1 MKTTNT
7 FLRLGT
13 ILLTTVT
20 TLVACTSEEPAS
32 QSEPTPVSTAAIE
45 RFDPPALV
53 RTGRVAPRF
62 DASLAFQV
70 SGRVAQRSVEPGD
83 RVEAG
88 ETLMRIDAADFEQ
101 RLIAAQASETAAERA
116 LEKARNDLDRGRRL
130 VETGAINEGEFES
143 LQVARREAQSR
154 LEEASANLEQARN
167 ALDYTRL
174 EAPMAATVVD
184 VHAAPGDVVSPSRP
198 VVRLAEGDTVQLE
211 LTLPGDV
218 EVPATGSA
226 MVEGEEYPLTRF
238 SAQQSVDPQSFTRTV
253 RYSLPLDSD
262 AVTFGTLVEAR
273 LPLSASD
280 QSGRALTLPVT
291 AIDRRGDQ
299 TRVWQVV
306 EQKATTVPVSVIRVD
321 TRQAVVEA
329 ESLEPGDKVVSHG
342 VHRLTEGQAVKVVE

>member
-1 MKTTNT
+1 MKTAITSYSVT
-7 FLRLGT
+7 A
-13 ILLTTVT
+13 ILLVAMA
-20 TLVACTSEEPAS
+20 TLTACSSEEPVS
-32 QSEPTPVSTAAIE
+32 QSEPTPVSTAAVE
-45 RFDPPALV
+45 RFDAPAII

-70 SGRVAQRSVEPGD
+70 SGRIAQRAVEPGD

-101 RLIAAQASETAAERA
+101 RRNAAQAAEAAAERA
-116 LEKARNDLDRGRRL
+116 LEKARNDLERGRRL
-130 VETGAINEGEFES
+130 VDTGAINEGEFES
-143 LQVARREAQSR
+143 LQVARREAESR

-184 VHAAPGDVVSPSRP
+184 VHAAPGDVVSPSRQ
-198 VVRLAEGDTVQLE
+198 VIRLAEGDTVQLE
-211 LTLPGDV
+211 LTLPGHV

-226 MVEGEEYPLTRF
+226 MVDGEEYPLTRF

-253 RYSLPLDSD
+253 RYSLPLDPD
-262 AVTFGTLVEAR
+262 AVTFGTLIEAR
-273 LPLSASD
+273 LPLSDSA
-280 QSGRALTLPVT
+280 QSGRALTLPV
-291 AIDRRGDQ
+291 AALDRRGDQ

-306 EQKATTVPVSVIRVD
+306 DRKVMTVPVSVIRVD

-329 ESLEPGDKVVSHG
+329 ESLEVGETVIAHG
-342 VHRLTEGQAVKVVE
+342 VHRLTEDQAVKVIE

>member
-1 MKTTNT
+1 MKTAITP
-7 FLRLGT
+7 FRLVT
-13 ILLTTVT
+13 LLLTAVAA
-20 TLVACTSEEPAS
+20 LVACTSEEPAN
-32 QSEPTPVSTAAIE
+32 QSEPTPVSTAAVE

-101 RLIAAQASETAAERA
+101 RLSAAQASAAAAERA
-116 LEKARNDLDRGRRL
+116 LEKARNDLERGRRL
-130 VETGAINEGEFES
+130 VDTGAINEGEFES

-154 LEEASANLEQARN
+154 LEEAGANLEQARN
-167 ALDYTRL
+167 ALDYTGL

-226 MVEGEEYPLTRF
+226 TVGGEEYPLTRF

-253 RYSLPLDSD
+253 RYSLPLDPD
-262 AVTFGTLVEAR
+262 AVTFGALVEAR
-273 LPLSASD
+273 LPLSDSD
-280 QSGRALTLPVT
+280 EPKRALTLPVT
-291 AIDRRGDQ
+291 AVDRRGDQ
-299 TRVWQVV
+299 TRVWEVV
-306 EQKATTVPVSVIRVD
+306 DRKATTVPVSVIRVD

-329 ESLEPGDKVVSHG
+329 QSLEDGGTVISHG
-342 VHRLTEGQAVKVVE
+342 VHRLTEGQAVKVIE

>member
-1 MKTTNT
+1 MKTAITP
-7 FLRLGT
+7 FRLVVF
-13 ILLTTVT
+13 LLTAMA
-20 TLVACTSEEPAS
+20 TLTACLSEEPAS
-32 QSEPTPVSTAAIE
+32 QSVPTPVSTAAVE
-45 RFDPPALV
+45 RFDPPAIV

-70 SGRVAQRSVEPGD
+70 SGRVAQRGVEPGD

-88 ETLMRIDAADFEQ
+88 ETLMRIDASDFEQ
-101 RLIAAQASETAAERA
+101 RLITARASETAAERA

-154 LEEASANLEQARN
+154 LNEASANLEQARN

-174 EAPMAATVVD
+174 EAPMVGTVMD
-184 VHAAPGDVVSPSRP
+184 VNAAPGDVVSPSRP

-211 LTLPGDV
+211 LTLPG
-218 EVPATGSA
+218 EVGAPVTGSA
-226 MVEGEEYPLTRF
+226 RVEGEDYPLTRF
-238 SAQQSVDPQSFTRTV
+238 SVQQSVDPQSFTRTV
-253 RYSLPLDSD
+253 RYSLPLDPES
-262 AVTFGTLVEAR
+262 VTFGTLAKAR
-273 LPLSASD
+273 LPLSATA
-280 QSGRALTLPVT
+280 QSARALTLPVT
-291 AIDRRGDQ
+291 ALDRRGDQ

-306 EQKATTVPVSVIRVD
+306 DQKATTVPVSVVRVD

-342 VHRLTEGQAVKVVE
+342 VHRLTDGQAVKVVD